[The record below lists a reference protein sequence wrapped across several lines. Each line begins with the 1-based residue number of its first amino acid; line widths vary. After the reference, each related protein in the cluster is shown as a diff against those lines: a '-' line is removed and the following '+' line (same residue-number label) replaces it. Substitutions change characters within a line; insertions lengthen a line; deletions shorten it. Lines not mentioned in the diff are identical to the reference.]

1 MNVSTGHDEP
11 SAEAARSQI
20 EPYGPAAVATVT
32 MALTIWPIA
41 FNLGAY
47 HAVFY
52 EDIFQLVVIS
62 TVGLAITTFR
72 PNYRGR
78 TLLFVRLS
86 LAAPA
91 LWLALSVT
99 LFDSTAEAAS
109 DPYFGTIGLIIVAV
123 SIPTVLKLLIDLFTP
138 DLASLRDSHLLG
150 FVIAVVIVV
159 ASAGYAVGAN
169 NDAFLICDDF
179 KVAGADQPA
188 NCAPG

>member
-1 MNVSTGHDEP
+1 MKKPFE
-11 SAEAARSQI
+11 R
-20 EPYGPAAVATVT
+20 
-32 MALTIWPIA
+32 
-41 FNLGAY
+41 
-47 HAVFY
+47 
-52 EDIFQLVVIS
+52 
-62 TVGLAITTFR
+62 VGLAITTFR

-78 TLLFVRLS
+78 TLWFVRLS

-99 LFDSTAEAAS
+99 FFDSTAEAAS
-109 DPYFGTIGLIIVAV
+109 DPYFGTIGLFIVAV
-123 SIPTVLKLLIDLFTP
+123 SIPTLLKLLIGLFAP
-138 DLASLRDSHLLG
+138 DLTSLRDSHLLG
-150 FVIAVVIVV
+150 VVIAVVIVV